1 MKKILEKIK
10 EFDTI
15 IIHGHVNP
23 DGDCIG
29 SQYGLKYLIEETFP
43 DKKVIITGSA
53 SKYVS
58 FLGEPSILEDE
69 SLFENALSIC
79 VDCPVC
85 ERLSDN
91 RYNKAKY
98 SIKIDHHNDY
108 NVYCDYEYIDSFAPS
123 CTQIITEFY
132 KMFSDELKMSEKSAT
147 ALYVGMLTDTG
158 RFSHGNISPKTFNCA
173 SILLEHGVNLEFV
186 NNSLSLETEDALR
199 LKGYCLNNFKVTEN
213 GFAYITL
220 TYDEFT
226 KFGVGEEVASSLV
239 TSISTMKECPVWAL
253 IIENKEKIRLRLR
266 SRGPAINELA
276 SNYNGGGHKLAS
288 GGTLKSWDDL
298 EEFIKLADELVKKYK
313 ENNN

>member
-29 SQYGLKYLIEETFP
+29 SQFGLKYLIEETFP
-43 DKKVIITGSA
+43 NKKVIITGSA

-58 FLGEPSILEDE
+58 FLGEPTMIEDE
-69 SLFENALSIC
+69 SIFIGALSIC
-79 VDCPVC
+79 VDCPVY

-91 RYNKAKY
+91 RFDKAKY

-108 NVYCDYEYIDSFAPS
+108 NEYCDYEYIDSVAPS

-132 KMFSDELKMSEKSAT
+132 KTFSDELKMSEKAAT

-158 RFSHGNISPKTFNCA
+158 RFSHGNISPKTFECA
-173 SILLEHGVNLEFV
+173 STLLSHGVNLDFV
-186 NNSLSLETEDALR
+186 NNSLSLETEGALR

-220 TYDEFT
+220 KYEEIN

-239 TSISTMKECPVWAL
+239 TSISTMKECPVWGL
-253 IIENKEKIRLRLR
+253 IIENSEKIRLRLR

-276 SNYNGGGHKLAS
+276 QKYNGGGHKLAS
-288 GGTLKSWDDL
+288 GGTLKNWDDL
-298 EEFIKLADELVKKYK
+298 EEFVKLADNLVKEYK
-313 ENNN
+313 NN

>member
-29 SQYGLKYLIEETFP
+29 SQFGLKYLIEETFP
-43 DKKVIITGSA
+43 NKKVIITGSA

-58 FLGEPSILEDE
+58 FLGEPTMIEDE
-69 SLFENALSIC
+69 SIFIGALSIC
-79 VDCPVC
+79 VDCPVY

-91 RYNKAKY
+91 RFDKAKY

-108 NVYCDYEYIDSFAPS
+108 NEYCDYEYIDSVAPS

-132 KMFSDELKMSEKSAT
+132 KTFSDELKMSEKAAT

-158 RFSHGNISPKTFNCA
+158 RFSHGNISPKTFECA
-173 SILLEHGVNLEFV
+173 STLLSHGVNLDFV
-186 NNSLSLETEDALR
+186 NNSLSLETEGALR

-220 TYDEFT
+220 KYEEIN

-253 IIENKEKIRLRLR
+253 IIENSEKIRLRLR

-276 SNYNGGGHKLAS
+276 QKYNGGGHKLAS
-288 GGTLKSWDDL
+288 GGTLKNWDDL
-298 EEFIKLADELVKKYK
+298 EEFVKLADELVKEYK
-313 ENNN
+313 NN

>member
-29 SQYGLKYLIEETFP
+29 SQFGLKYLIEETFP
-43 DKKVIITGSA
+43 NKKVIITGSA

-58 FLGEPSILEDE
+58 FLGKPTMIEDE
-69 SLFENALSIC
+69 SIFIGALSIC
-79 VDCPVC
+79 VDCPVY

-91 RYNKAKY
+91 RFDKAKY

-108 NVYCDYEYIDSFAPS
+108 NEYCDYEYIDSVAPS

-132 KMFSDELKMSEKSAT
+132 KTFSDELKMSEKAAT

-158 RFSHGNISPKTFNCA
+158 RFSHGNVTPKTFECA
-173 SILLEHGVNLEFV
+173 STLLSHGVNLEFV
-186 NNSLSLETEDALR
+186 NNSLSLETEGALR
-199 LKGYCLNNFKVTEN
+199 LKGYCLNNFKITEN

-220 TYDEFT
+220 KYDEFS

-239 TSISTMKECPVWAL
+239 TSISTMKECPIWAL
-253 IIENKEKIRLRLR
+253 IIENSEKIRLRLR

-276 SNYNGGGHKLAS
+276 QKYNGGGHKLAS
-288 GGTLKSWDDL
+288 GGTLKNWDDL
-298 EEFIKLADELVKKYK
+298 EEFVKLADELVKEYK
-313 ENNN
+313 NN

>member
-29 SQYGLKYLIEETFP
+29 SQFGLKYLIEETFP
-43 DKKVIITGSA
+43 NKKVIITGSA

-58 FLGEPSILEDE
+58 FLGKPTMIEDE
-69 SLFENALSIC
+69 SIFIGALSIC
-79 VDCPVC
+79 VDCPVY
-85 ERLSDN
+85 ERLSYN
-91 RYNKAKY
+91 RFDKAKY

-108 NVYCDYEYIDSFAPS
+108 NEYCDYEYIDSVAPS

-132 KMFSDELKMSEKSAT
+132 KTFSDELKMSEKAAT

-158 RFSHGNISPKTFNCA
+158 RFSHGNVTPKTFECA
-173 SILLEHGVNLEFV
+173 STLLSHGVNLDFI
-186 NNSLSLETEDALR
+186 NNSLSLETEGALR

-220 TYDEFT
+220 KYEEIN

-253 IIENKEKIRLRLR
+253 IIENSEKIRLRLR

-276 SNYNGGGHKLAS
+276 QKYNGGGHKLAS
-288 GGTLKSWDDL
+288 GGTLKNWDDL
-298 EEFIKLADELVKKYK
+298 EEFVKLADELVNEYKK
-313 ENNN
+313 NI

>member
-29 SQYGLKYLIEETFP
+29 SQYGLKYLIEESFP
-43 DKKVIITGSA
+43 NKNVMITGTA

-58 FLGEPSILEDE
+58 FLGEPTILEDE
-69 SLFENALSIC
+69 SIFQDALSIC
-79 VDCPVC
+79 VDCPVY

-91 RYNKAKY
+91 RCNKAKY

-108 NVYCDYEYIDSFAPS
+108 NEYCDYEYIDNVAPS

-132 KMFSDELKMSEKSAT
+132 NKFKEELKMNEKAAT
-147 ALYVGMLTDTG
+147 ALYVGMITDTG
-158 RFSHGNISPKTFNCA
+158 RFSHGNISPKTFECA
-173 SILLEHGVNLEFV
+173 AILISCGVNLEFV
-186 NNSLSLETEDALR
+186 NNSLSLETESALR

-220 TYDEFT
+220 KYDECIS
-226 KFGVGEEVASSLV
+226 FGVGEEVASSLV

-253 IIENKEKIRLRLR
+253 IIENEKKIRLRLR

-276 SNYNGGGHKLAS
+276 SKYNGGGHKLAS
-288 GGTLKSWDDL
+288 GGTLNSWDDL
-298 EEFIKLADELVKKYK
+298 ENFVKLADELVKQYK
-313 ENNN
+313 DK

>member
-43 DKKVIITGSA
+43 NKKVIISGST
-53 SKYVS
+53 SKYVL
-58 FLGEPSILEDE
+58 FLGSPTILEDE
-69 SLFENALSIC
+69 SIFENALSIC
-79 VDCPVC
+79 VDCPVY

-91 RYNKAKY
+91 RVNKAKY

-108 NVYCDYEYIDSFAPS
+108 NEYCDYEYIDSVAPS

-132 KMFSDELKMSEKSAT
+132 KMFSDELKMSEKAAT

-158 RFSHGNISPKTFNCA
+158 RFSHGNISPKTFECA
-173 SILLEHGVNLEFV
+173 STLLSHGVNLEFV
-186 NNSLSLETEDALR
+186 NNSLSLETEGALR

-220 TYDEFT
+220 KYDEFN

-276 SNYNGGGHKLAS
+276 SKYNGGGHKLAS
-288 GGTLKSWDDL
+288 GGTLNSWDDL
-298 EEFIKLADELVKKYK
+298 DELVKLADELVKNYK
-313 ENNN
+313 NN

>member
-29 SQYGLKYLIEETFP
+29 SQFGLKYLIEETFP
-43 DKKVIITGSA
+43 NKKVIITGSA

-58 FLGEPSILEDE
+58 FLGEPTMIEDE
-69 SLFENALSIC
+69 SIFIGALSIC
-79 VDCPVC
+79 VDCPVY

-91 RYNKAKY
+91 RCDKAKY

-108 NVYCDYEYIDSFAPS
+108 NEYCDYEYIDSVAPS

-132 KMFSDELKMSEKSAT
+132 KTFSDELKMSEKAAT

-158 RFSHGNISPKTFNCA
+158 RFSHGNISPKTFECA
-173 SILLEHGVNLEFV
+173 STLLSHGVNLDFI
-186 NNSLSLETEDALR
+186 NNSLSLETEGALR

-220 TYDEFT
+220 KYDEFN

-253 IIENKEKIRLRLR
+253 IIENSEKIRLRLR

-276 SNYNGGGHKLAS
+276 QKYNGGGHKLAS
-288 GGTLKSWDDL
+288 GGTLKNWDDL
-298 EEFIKLADELVKKYK
+298 EEFVKLADELVKEYK
-313 ENNN
+313 KNI

>member
-1 MKKILEKIK
+1 MEKILEKIK

-43 DKKVIITGSA
+43 NKKVIVTGSV

-58 FLGEPSILEDE
+58 FIGEPTMLEDE
-69 SLFENALSIC
+69 SIVENALSIC
-79 VDCPVC
+79 VDCPVY

-91 RYNKAKY
+91 RCNKSKY
-98 SIKIDHHNDY
+98 SIKIDHHNDF
-108 NVYCDYEYIDSFAPS
+108 NEYCDYEYIDSMSPS

-132 KMFSDELKMSEKSAT
+132 KKFKDELKMSKKAAT
-147 ALYVGMLTDTG
+147 ALYVGMVTDTG
-158 RFSHGNISPKTFNCA
+158 RFSHGNIRPKTFECA
-173 SILLEHGVNLEFV
+173 ATLLECGVDLEYV
-186 NNSLSLETEDALR
+186 NNSLSLETEAALR

-220 TYDEFT
+220 KYDEFT

-239 TSISTMKECPVWAL
+239 SSISTMKECPVWAL
-253 IIENKEKIRLRLR
+253 FIENQEKIRVRLR

-276 SNYNGGGHKLAS
+276 SKFNGGGHKLAS
-288 GGTLKSWDDL
+288 GGTLKSWDEL
-298 EEFIKLADELVKKYK
+298 EKFVKLADELVRKYK
-313 ENNN
+313 NN

>member
-29 SQYGLKYLIEETFP
+29 SQYGLKYLIEESFP
-43 DKKVIITGSA
+43 NKNVMITGTA

-58 FLGEPSILEDE
+58 FLGEPTILEDE
-69 SLFENALSIC
+69 SIFQDALSIC
-79 VDCPVC
+79 VDCPVY

-91 RYNKAKY
+91 RCNKAKY

-108 NVYCDYEYIDSFAPS
+108 NEYCDYEYIDNVAPS

-132 KMFSDELKMSEKSAT
+132 NKFKEELKMNEKAAT
-147 ALYVGMLTDTG
+147 ALYVGMITDTG
-158 RFSHGNISPKTFNCA
+158 RFSHGNISPKTFECA
-173 SILLEHGVNLEFV
+173 AILISCGVNLEFV
-186 NNSLSLETEDALR
+186 NNSLSLETESALR

-220 TYDEFT
+220 KYDEFIS
-226 KFGVGEEVASSLV
+226 FGVGEEVASSLV

-253 IIENKEKIRLRLR
+253 IIENEKKIRLRLR

-276 SNYNGGGHKLAS
+276 SKYNGGGHKLAS
-288 GGTLKSWDDL
+288 GGTLNSWDDL
-298 EEFIKLADELVKKYK
+298 ENFVKLADELVKQYK
-313 ENNN
+313 DK

>member
-29 SQYGLKYLIEETFP
+29 SQYGLKYLIEESFP
-43 DKKVIITGSA
+43 NKKVIITGTA

-58 FLGEPSILEDE
+58 FLGEPTMLEDE
-69 SLFENALSIC
+69 GIFLDALSIC
-79 VDCPVC
+79 VDCPVY

-91 RYNKAKY
+91 RSNKAKY
-98 SIKIDHHNDY
+98 TIKIENHNDF
-108 NVYCDYEYIDSFAPS
+108 NQYCDYEYIDNVETTS
-123 CTQIITEFY
+123 TKIIIEFY
-132 KMFSDELKMSEKSAT
+132 NKFKEELKMSKKAAT
-147 ALYVGMLTDTG
+147 ALYVGMVTDTG
-158 RFSHGNISPKTFNCA
+158 RFSHGNISPKTFECA
-173 SILLEHGVNLEFV
+173 AILISCGVDLEYV
-186 NNSLSLETEDALR
+186 NNSLSLETEAALR

-220 TYDEFT
+220 KYDEFT

-239 TSISTMKECPVWAL
+239 SSISTMKECPVWAL
-253 IIENKEKIRLRLR
+253 IIENEKKIRLRLR

-276 SNYNGGGHKLAS
+276 QKYNGGGHKLAS
-288 GGTLKSWDDL
+288 GGTLNSWDDL
-298 EEFIKLADELVKKYK
+298 EGFVKLADDLVKEYK
-313 ENNN
+313 NK

>member
-1 MKKILEKIK
+1 MEKILEKIK
-10 EFDTI
+10 EFNTI

-43 DKKVIITGSA
+43 NKKVIVTGSV

-58 FLGEPSILEDE
+58 FIGEPTMIEDE
-69 SLFENALSIC
+69 SIFLDALSIC
-79 VDCPVC
+79 VDCPVY

-91 RYNKAKY
+91 RYSKSKY
-98 SIKIDHHNDY
+98 SIKIDHHNDF
-108 NVYCDYEYIDSFAPS
+108 NEYCDYEYIDATSPS
-123 CTQIITEFY
+123 CTQILTEFY
-132 KMFSDELKMSEKSAT
+132 IKFKDELKMSNRAAT

-158 RFSHGNISPKTFNCA
+158 RFSHGNISPKTFECA
-173 SILLEHGVNLEFV
+173 ATLLSYGVDLEYV
-186 NNSLSLETEDALR
+186 NNSLFLETEATLR

-220 TYDEFT
+220 KYDEFT

-239 TSISTMKECPVWAL
+239 SSISTMKECPVWAL
-253 IIENKEKIRLRLR
+253 IIENKEKIRIRLR

-276 SNYNGGGHKLAS
+276 SKYNGGGHKLAS
-288 GGTLKSWDDL
+288 GGTFNSWDDL
-298 EEFIKLADELVKKYK
+298 DEFVKLADELVKSYK
-313 ENNN
+313 NN

>member
-29 SQYGLKYLIEETFP
+29 SQFGLKYLIEETFP
-43 DKKVIITGSA
+43 NKKVIITGSA

-58 FLGEPSILEDE
+58 FLGKPTMIEDE
-69 SLFENALSIC
+69 SIFIGALSIC
-79 VDCPVC
+79 VDCPVY

-91 RYNKAKY
+91 RFDKAKY

-108 NVYCDYEYIDSFAPS
+108 NEYCDYEYIDSVAPS

-132 KMFSDELKMSEKSAT
+132 KTFSDELKMSEKAAT

-158 RFSHGNISPKTFNCA
+158 RFSHGNVTPKTFECA
-173 SILLEHGVNLEFV
+173 STLLSHGVNLEFV
-186 NNSLSLETEDALR
+186 NNSLSLETEGALR
-199 LKGYCLNNFKVTEN
+199 LKGYCLNNFKITEN

-220 TYDEFT
+220 KYDEFS

-239 TSISTMKECPVWAL
+239 TSISTMKECPIWAL
-253 IIENKEKIRLRLR
+253 IIENSEKIRLRLR
-266 SRGPAINELA
+266 SRRPAINELA
-276 SNYNGGGHKLAS
+276 QKYNGGGHKLAS
-288 GGTLKSWDDL
+288 GGTLKNWDDL
-298 EEFIKLADELVKKYK
+298 EEFVKLADELVKNYK
-313 ENNN
+313 NN

>member
-29 SQYGLKYLIEETFP
+29 SQYGLKYLIETTFP
-43 DKKVIITGSA
+43 DKKVIITGKS

-58 FLGEPSILEDE
+58 FIGEPTMIEDE
-69 SLFENALSIC
+69 TLFENALSIC
-79 VDCPVC
+79 VDCPVY

-91 RYNKAKY
+91 RCNKSMY
-98 SIKIDHHNDY
+98 SIKIDHHNDS
-108 NVYCDYEYIDSFAPS
+108 NIYCDYEYIDPIAPS

-132 KMFSDELKMSEKSAT
+132 KMFSDELKMNEEAAT

-158 RFSHGNISPKTFNCA
+158 RFSHGNISPKTFECA
-173 SILLEHGVNLEFV
+173 STLLACGVDLSFV
-186 NNSLSLETEDALR
+186 NNSLSLETEGALR

-213 GFAYITL
+213 GFAYIAL
-220 TYDEFT
+220 KYDEFT

-276 SNYNGGGHKLAS
+276 SKYNGGGHKLAS
-288 GGTLKSWDDL
+288 GGTLNSWDDL
-298 EEFIKLADELVKKYK
+298 EEFVKLADELVKEYK
-313 ENNN
+313 NN